1 MANIYD
7 VAKEARVSIATV
19 SAVINQSAYVSPK
32 LRRRVQRAI
41 ERLGYQPNLL
51 ARGLAKRQSHTLGVI
66 VPDIANPFFPDV
78 IRGAEDQAQKAGYS
92 LLLVSTDNDPGK
104 ERSYLDILLAK
115 QVDGFL
121 LTKAPGKL
129 TESIQARLNRA
140 GSPVVQL
147 IRTIRGFKSD
157 AVIPDDRGAAY
168 EGVTHLLRLGYNRI
182 GLITGARGVS
192 TTRLRV
198 AGYREALKDWAVPY
212 EPSLVAAGDY
222 RVESGYLAGLKLL
235 KRHPQAL
242 FVSNYLMT
250 VGLMKAMAQYQLKC
264 PEQVAIVTCDD
275 YEWLDHFGPR
285 LTTID
290 FPKYALGAEAA
301 RLLIA
306 RLREP
311 DRPVETIKL
320 ANSMC
325 IRESCGFLLRADQPG
340 VPATPAKRGKPVQVA
355 QS

>member
-1 MANIYD
+1 M
-7 VAKEARVSIATV
+7 
-19 SAVINQSAYVSPK
+19 
-32 LRRRVQRAI
+32 
-41 ERLGYQPNLL
+41 
-51 ARGLAKRQSHTLGVI
+51 
-66 VPDIANPFFPDV
+66 
-78 IRGAEDQAQKAGYS
+78 
-92 LLLVSTDNDPGK
+92 
-104 ERSYLDILLAK
+104 
-115 QVDGFL
+115 
-121 LTKAPGKL
+121 
-129 TESIQARLNRA
+129 
-140 GSPVVQL
+140 

-157 AVIPDDRGAAY
+157 AVVPDDRGAAY

-198 AGYREALKDWAVPY
+198 AGYREALKDWGVAY

-235 KRHPQAL
+235 KRDPEAL

-264 PEQVAIVTCDD
+264 PGELAIVTCDD
-275 YEWLDHFGPR
+275 YEWLDFFGPR

-311 DRPVETIKL
+311 DRPIETIKL
-320 ANSMC
+320 ENSMC
-325 IRESCGFLLRADQPG
+325 IRESCGFQLRSDRPG
-340 VPATPAKRGKPVQVA
+340 VPAAPAKRTNSVRLA
-355 QS
+355 TS